1 MIPRHL
7 IIGVAVLL
15 AVTLGMSGYAW
26 RMRDRVDR
34 SELSA
39 ANAQPVA
46 PPVSGAAEQVTLY
59 VAYDDT
65 GVLRLKAVRIPLPA
79 GRQERAAELLHALLN
94 LYLDK
99 FSPHPLGAGSE
110 IRDVYLVDP
119 GLAVIDLNAAF
130 SNGHR
135 SGVLVEELTVVSL
148 VQTLA
153 VNVSG
158 ITRVKILVEGKERDT
173 LAGHADLSNF
183 YDVATLTQAAAQLQ
197 NARCIPRFWVAQL
210 RACGRTLDSYQWMP
224 SGIAEIAE
232 NGFVFS
238 RCGRTAT

>member
-1 MIPRHL
+1 MIPRQL
-7 IIGVAVLL
+7 ILGVAALL
-15 AVTLGMSGYAW
+15 AITLGMSFYVW
-26 RMRDRVDR
+26 RMHGRVDR

-39 ANAQPVA
+39 VNSQPVA
-46 PPVSGAAEQVTLY
+46 PPVSGASEQVTLY
-59 VAYDDT
+59 VAYDDH
-65 GVLRLKAVRIPLPA
+65 GVLRPKQVRIPLPA
-79 GRQERAAELLHALLN
+79 GRQERAAEVLRALLT

-130 SNGHR
+130 ADSHR

-148 VQTLA
+148 IQTLSA
-153 VNVSG
+153 NIPG

-183 YDVATLTQAAAQLQ
+183 YNMPTVTQVVAQLQ
-197 NARCIPRFWVAQL
+197 NAQ
-210 RACGRTLDSYQWMP
+210 
-224 SGIAEIAE
+224 
-232 NGFVFS
+232 
-238 RCGRTAT
+238 